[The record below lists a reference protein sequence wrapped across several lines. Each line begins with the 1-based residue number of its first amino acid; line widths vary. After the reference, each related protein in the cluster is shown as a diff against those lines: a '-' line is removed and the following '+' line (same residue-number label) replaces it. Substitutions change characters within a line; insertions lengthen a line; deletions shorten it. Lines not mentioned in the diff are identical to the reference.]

1 MCGIVGYAGRNRAAE
16 ELFEGLKKLEY
27 RGYDS
32 AGISTADRGEIF
44 TVKRSGMVEGLAPL
58 LKGLPGTE
66 CMMTKVSRMIINMAI
81 SIMPSRFRINLA
93 IPLPPLR
100 QSAAAAGPRFTGAA
114 L

>member
-1 MCGIVGYAGRNRAAE
+1 MASMAAMT
-16 ELFEGLKKLEY
+16 
-27 RGYDS
+27 S
-32 AGISTADRGEIF
+32 
-44 TVKRSGMVEGLAPL
+44 SGTPL
-58 LKGLPGTE
+58 VLVKGLPGTE